1 MHELH
6 NSFMPFDLWTKTRL
20 EDAAMVVSSDFLGNI
35 DQDFVE
41 DLFDDLVD
49 QDFGKKELA
58 LAAVRAARCEIL
70 ARR

>member
-1 MHELH
+1 MG
-6 NSFMPFDLWTKTRL
+6 
-20 EDAAMVVSSDFLGNI
+20 SSGNI